1 MDQRGQRARAA
12 FNDALNAYEY
22 VLDAATRRVEISE
35 LWIKELHELVCSSQE
50 TYRVYTPAGPQDQPL
65 PKGEYKKMAN
75 SPMRSDGT
83 IHAYAPPSDTPA
95 EMYRLILELRSEA
108 FLAAHPIA
116 QAAYAHYAYVAVH
129 PFADGNGRVARAL
142 ASAYLY
148 RSPGVPFV
156 VFADQQSEYFDALL
170 APDGGSYGPFL
181 AFVSNRTIDA
191 IGIIRSMLQH
201 SGPTL
206 SRSLEGLT
214 ALFDSSVV
222 DEELEAAAVRA
233 ASIAVTAFQE
243 LVAAINIPSQ
253 IETYVGPGRISE
265 VAPSSGYRVIGDGAC
280 LFFTASSNW
289 PHKLRRVLALEVF
302 GLIRQGNGPSLM
314 VASRE
319 DDGLEIW
326 LREIVPMVSETVK
339 LKLAGWLEGKI
350 AEVLAELASQ
360 VTAGEPPT

>member
-129 PFADGNGRVARAL
+129 PFADGNGRVARA
-142 ASAYLY
+142 
-148 RSPGVPFV
+148 
-156 VFADQQSEYFDALL
+156 QQSEYFDALL